1 MKTKAKYVIVILFL
15 CTIPLYF
22 CRMIGWKDDAIRLYD
37 VILYGMESQ
46 EGDSFVGGMI
56 WKLMQES
63 VFENINAW
71 LIGTAAV
78 TLVGSVLVTLLNG
91 KKTYVL
97 AIVLS
102 IVTNGGFA
110 WSMQRLSWGW
120 KNKVDYNG
128 QMTGMPLR
136 MEFVWVWIALHVL
149 ILIFALW
156 GMVSKEK
163 SVSKKSIS
171 RKIEPEKIKSKKR
184 NRKKSSRKKPY
195 QRTRQLRRCG
205 QRVPPAEEFRKKE
218 KSFVRAADQNCN
230 KRSRK

>member
-1 MKTKAKYVIVILFL
+1 
-15 CTIPLYF
+15 
-22 CRMIGWKDDAIRLYD
+22 
-37 VILYGMESQ
+37 
-46 EGDSFVGGMI
+46 
-56 WKLMQES
+56 MQES

-97 AIVLS
+97 GNCIIHRDKRRSCVVNATTTQL
-102 IVTNGGFA
+102 G
-110 WSMQRLSWGW
+110 ME
-120 KNKVDYNG
+120 NKVDYNG

-163 SVSKKSIS
+163 VLQRKVFQEKLS
-171 RKIEPEKIKSKKR
+171 RKNQIKKTES
-184 NRKKSSRKKPY
+184 KKSSRKKPY

-205 QRVPPAEEFRKKE
+205 QRVPSCGRIPKE
-218 KSFVRAADQNCN
+218 GESFVRAADQNCN

>member
-1 MKTKAKYVIVILFL
+1 
-15 CTIPLYF
+15 
-22 CRMIGWKDDAIRLYD
+22 
-37 VILYGMESQ
+37 
-46 EGDSFVGGMI
+46 
-56 WKLMQES
+56 
-63 VFENINAW
+63 
-71 LIGTAAV
+71 
-78 TLVGSVLVTLLNG
+78 
-91 KKTYVL
+91 
-97 AIVLS
+97 
-102 IVTNGGFA
+102 
-110 WSMQRLSWGW
+110 MQRLSLGW

-163 SVSKKSIS
+163 SASKKSIS
-171 RKIEPEKIKSKKR
+171 RKIEPEKIKSKKTES
-184 NRKKSSRKKPY
+184 KKIKPE
-195 QRTRQLRRCG
+195 RTRQLRRCG

>member
-1 MKTKAKYVIVILFL
+1 
-15 CTIPLYF
+15 
-22 CRMIGWKDDAIRLYD
+22 MIGWKDDAIRLYD

-102 IVTNGGFA
+102 IVTNGGLA

-163 SVSKKSIS
+163 SASKKSIS
-171 RKIEPEKIKSKKR
+171 RKIEPEKTNQKKR